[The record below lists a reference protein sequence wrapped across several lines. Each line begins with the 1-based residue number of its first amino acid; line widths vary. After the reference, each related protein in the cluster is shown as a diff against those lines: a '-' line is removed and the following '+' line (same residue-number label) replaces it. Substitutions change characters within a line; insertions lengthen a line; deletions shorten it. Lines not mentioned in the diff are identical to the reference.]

1 MNDQN
6 DAAQA
11 RALREQARNGGLR
24 FDAYLPPSLA
34 EWLLELIERG
44 IFADPS
50 EAVFVILGEHRDL
63 EPHADLR
70 REALKRSV
78 QASIDDSRPGY
89 SADEIKEHLRK
100 LSAQRSA
107 PAEWKRSKSADATA
121 ANLDAVKPPF
131 ETCGMEH
138 ADFHVGMEFLTATG
152 RWRVTDI
159 GIRTVIAIKLDQTDP
174 LNYNGPPYSIV
185 ESVFDEYDFG
195 GCAPVASPD

>member
-11 RALREQARNGGLR
+11 RALREQARKGGLR

-70 REALKRSV
+70 REALKRRV
-78 QASIDDSRPGY
+78 QASIDDSHPGY
-89 SADEIKEHLRK
+89 SADEIREHLRK
-100 LSAQRSA
+100 LSAERSP
-107 PAEWKRSKSADATA
+107 PAEWKRSKSVDQTA
-121 ANLDAVKPPF
+121 PNLDAPEP
-131 ETCGMEH
+131 
-138 ADFHVGMEFLTATG
+138 
-152 RWRVTDI
+152 
-159 GIRTVIAIKLDQTDP
+159 
-174 LNYNGPPYSIV
+174 
-185 ESVFDEYDFG
+185 
-195 GCAPVASPD
+195 